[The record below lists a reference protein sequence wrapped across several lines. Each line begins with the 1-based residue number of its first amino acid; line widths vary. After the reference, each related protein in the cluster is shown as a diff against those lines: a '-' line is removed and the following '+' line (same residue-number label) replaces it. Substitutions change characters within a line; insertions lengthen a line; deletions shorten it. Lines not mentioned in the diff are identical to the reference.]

1 MKKLSVLLAISFL
14 FISVGMSAQ
23 GRYGADSAECVK
35 HLSYYREYYKQRN
48 YSDALPNWQKA
59 YELCPPTAT
68 ENLFVHGATLLD
80 YSAVKAS
87 TSEERAAVVESLMNL
102 QEQRAQYYPKNAVKA
117 LNNKGVYATK
127 YYKNDP
133 QKTHEILSGIVERLG
148 VKVTPTILE
157 NDFRSLVQLF
167 DAGKADPVEVMD
179 LYQKYTDIFEQIVP
193 ADDKEK
199 ELISQCKGNT
209 QGLFLTSKVANCDEL
224 QRLFGERLEADPE
237 NLSLIKTIVSM
248 LNSAEDC
255 TGNDLYLRAVV
266 AMYRMEP
273 SSASAYALYRMNAAR
288 SNVSEAIKYIEEA
301 LSYED
306 LEDSKRSDY
315 SLELAKYCI
324 ANNMLG
330 KAQQMASKV
339 AAFNDANAGSAY
351 MVMAMA
357 WAGTKCGGD
366 EMSTRAPYWVA
377 VDYLQKAKNADPSL
391 AEEANNLI
399 GRYSAYY
406 PTAAD
411 AFMYDL
417 TAGKSY
423 TISCNGMTATT
434 TVRVNK

>member
-1 MKKLSVLLAISFL
+1 MKKLSAVLAISFL
-14 FISVGMSAQ
+14 FVSAGMFAQ

-35 HLSYYREYYKQRN
+35 HLSYYREYYKQKN
-48 YSDALPNWQKA
+48 YNDALPNWRQA
-59 YELCPPTAT
+59 YKYCPPTAT

-80 YSAVKAS
+80 FAAVKAS
-87 TSEERAAVVESLMNL
+87 TATQRAAVVDSLMAL
-102 QEQRAQYYPKNAVKA
+102 QEQRAEFYPKNAVKA
-117 LNNKGVYATK
+117 LNNKGVFATK

-133 QKTHEILSGIVERLG
+133 EKTHEILSGIIDRIGAE
-148 VKVTPTILE
+148 VTPTILE
-157 NDFRSLVQLF
+157 NDFRSVVQLF
-167 DAGKADPVEVMD
+167 DAGKADPIDVMN
-179 LYQKYTDIFEQIVP
+179 LYQKYSDIFDAIVP

-199 ELISQCKGNT
+199 ALVSQCKGNT

-224 QRLFGERLEADPE
+224 QRLFGERLDADPE

-288 SNVSEAIKYIEEA
+288 SNVNDAVKYLEEA

-306 LEDSKRSDY
+306 LTPAKRSDY
-315 SLELAKYCI
+315 SLEMAKYCI

-330 KAQQMASKV
+330 KAQQMATKV
-339 AAFNDANAGSAY
+339 ASFEDGNAGSAY

-357 WAGTKCGGD
+357 WAGARCGGD
-366 EMSTRAPYWVA
+366 EMSSRAHYWVA
-377 VDYLQKAKNADPSL
+377 VDYLQKAKNADASL
-391 AEEANNLI
+391 AEEANKLI
-399 GRYSAYY
+399 GRYSAYF

-423 TISCNGMTATT
+423 TTTCNGMTATT